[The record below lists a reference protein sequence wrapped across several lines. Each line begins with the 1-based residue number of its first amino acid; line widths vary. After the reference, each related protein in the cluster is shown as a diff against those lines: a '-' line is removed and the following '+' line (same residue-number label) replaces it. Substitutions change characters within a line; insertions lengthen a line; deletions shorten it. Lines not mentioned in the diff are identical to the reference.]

1 MKEFETSKNISTVCY
16 IIGVLAAL
24 YGLIL
29 GLKNIGGLGIILV
42 IPSAVALIIISLD
55 YGITIATDKVNG
67 ALGYSIISS
76 LIKVGCII
84 LFIPKAIMDLK
95 EFIKY
100 SNSYYFFNL
109 EIIILLIVVLIP
121 SFFNTIRL
129 LYLRDKESNSNSDD
143 VL

>member
-29 GLKNIGGLGIILV
+29 GLKNIGGLGIIFV

-84 LFIPKAIMDLK
+84 SLIPEVIYGLRRD
-95 EFIKY
+95 
-100 SNSYYFFNL
+100 SYARDYFAL
-109 EIIILLIVVLIP
+109 ELIILLIVVLIP
-121 SFFNTIRL
+121 SFFNIIRL
-129 LYLRDKESNSNSDD
+129 LYLREEEANNNSKNI
-143 VL
+143 L

>member
-29 GLKNIGGLGIILV
+29 GLKNIGGLGIIFV

-55 YGITIATDKVNG
+55 YGIIIATDKVNG

-84 LFIPKAIMDLK
+84 SLISEGD
-95 EFIKY
+95 
-100 SNSYYFFNL
+100 YFAL
-109 EIIILLIVVLIP
+109 ILIILLIVVLIP

-129 LYLRDKESNSNSDD
+129 LYLRGKGTDNSSENI
-143 VL
+143 L